1 VSSCRQARDAII
13 AVVRQQA
20 TEAESLHLEVH
31 LGLCASCRSE
41 QARWHLMEQLR
52 DQPPLRLGEAA
63 RGRVLGNVMTFSPA
77 GIETRERG
85 RRRLAIPF
93 LLTTT
98 AVVAVA
104 WVLAVHGWKNSAAE
118 PSLAE
123 HRNTAPAVI
132 QPVLVQAQT
141 QDQTQAQPIDPIIDQ
156 TIRARAPGT
165 LETPGARIAYLAG
178 TSFKMLARGR
188 RIELFA
194 GEVDVEV
201 APGGPGRFRVVA
213 PRFIVEVIG
222 TRFIVRPTGVETL
235 HGTVRI
241 VDATGREIAILH
253 AGETWNLE
261 QAGSL
266 PLALA
271 EDGFLPTS
279 PPAGSVRTVAPA
291 LVMPDSASAS
301 EHHPLEGATKSPGRN
316 RADLLIAE
324 ARSALAAGD
333 PELARA
339 RISAALGARP
349 TGRQRA
355 VADLLAAASFLVE
368 GRYEEALA
376 AYRRTAE
383 SFGKYPESET
393 AAFAIAQLLC
403 ERDSTDE
410 ARTALQ
416 AYIERYP
423 EGRFVQDARRKL
435 ASLP

>member
-1 VSSCRQARDAII
+1 
-13 AVVRQQA
+13 
-20 TEAESLHLEVH
+20 
-31 LGLCASCRSE
+31 
-41 QARWHLMEQLR
+41 
-52 DQPPLRLGEAA
+52 
-63 RGRVLGNVMTFSPA
+63 
-77 GIETRERG
+77 
-85 RRRLAIPF
+85 
-93 LLTTT
+93 
-98 AVVAVA
+98 
-104 WVLAVHGWKNSAAE
+104 
-118 PSLAE
+118 
-123 HRNTAPAVI
+123 
-132 QPVLVQAQT
+132 
-141 QDQTQAQPIDPIIDQ
+141 
-156 TIRARAPGT
+156 
-165 LETPGARIAYLAG
+165 
-178 TSFKMLARGR
+178 MLAHGR

-194 GEVDVEV
+194 GEVDVQV

-241 VDATGREIAILH
+241 VDANGRELAVLH
-253 AGETWNLE
+253 AAETWKVE
-261 QAGSL
+261 QAGPL
-266 PLALA
+266 PLALP
-271 EDGFLPTS
+271 EDGFLPTP
-279 PPAGSVRTVAPA
+279 PPADLPRTVAPA
-291 LVMPDSASAS
+291 LTMEDSASAS
-301 EHHPLEGATKSPGRN
+301 DRRPPEGATKPAGKN
-316 RADLLIAE
+316 RVDLLIAE

-339 RISAALGARP
+339 RIASALGARP

-368 GRYEEALA
+368 GRYDEALA

-383 SFGKYPESET
+383 SFGRYPESET

-410 ARTALQ
+410 ARAALQ

>member
-1 VSSCRQARDAII
+1 MSSCRQARDAII

-20 TEAESLHLEVH
+20 TEAESLRLEVH

-41 QARWHLMEQLR
+41 KARWHLIEQLR
-52 DQPPLRLGEAA
+52 DQPPQRLGEAA
-63 RGRVLGNVMTFSPA
+63 RGRVLGNILRCSPA
-77 GIETRERG
+77 GVETRERN
-85 RRRLAIPF
+85 RRRFANPF

-98 AVVAVA
+98 AVAAVA
-104 WVLAVHGWKNSAAE
+104 LVLAVRGFKHSTTQASQAGDGNGAVVPAA
-118 PSLAE
+118 
-123 HRNTAPAVI
+123 I
-132 QPVLVQAQT
+132 QPALA
-141 QDQTQAQPIDPIIDQ
+141 QDQTDQ
-156 TIRARAPGT
+156 TIQAQAAGT
-165 LETPGARIAYLAG
+165 LETPGARIAYRAG
-178 TSFKMLARGR
+178 SSFRMLEHGR
-188 RIELFA
+188 RVELYA

-222 TRFIVRPTGVETL
+222 TRFIVRPTGVETM

-241 VDATGREIAILH
+241 VDAAGRELAMLH
-253 AGETWNLE
+253 AGESWSVE
-261 QAGSL
+261 QAGQL

-271 EDGFLPTS
+271 EDGFLPTAAPEVSARTTS
-279 PPAGSVRTVAPA
+279 PTLA
-291 LVMPDSASAS
+291 MEDSASGGDRRQA
-301 EHHPLEGATKSPGRN
+301 EGATKQPGKN
-316 RADLLIAE
+316 RVDQLIAE

-339 RISAALGARP
+339 RIASALGARP

-368 GRYEEALA
+368 GRYEDALA

-383 SFGKYPESET
+383 SFGRYPESET
-393 AAFAIAQLLC
+393 AAFALAQLLC

-410 ARTALQ
+410 ARAALE
-416 AYIERYP
+416 AYIVRYP